1 MGQEPADRRGDLLLP
16 EELVSLPVPP
26 RQAGHRLEVHNLDV
40 RIVLAGAGV
49 AVGALLAGLI
59 TGDLRLSG
67 QPDAVVGLAWF
78 AGLLL
83 LSGISVLAAA
93 VYPRTGKPQQGYA
106 RYFREILQYKGDEA
120 ALRKA
125 VEKESS
131 DIGARDLQQVRVS
144 PPQR

>member
-1 MGQEPADRRGDLLLP
+1 
-16 EELVSLPVPP
+16 
-26 RQAGHRLEVHNLDV
+26 
-40 RIVLAGAGV
+40 
-49 AVGALLAGLI
+49 
-59 TGDLRLSG
+59 LRLSG